1 VRIPAFVVARTD
13 AGVAWRDRGSRGI
26 DLNELVDHDF
36 IIGRVRCRAMRLCE
50 RCTVIQRYAGRPIIR
65 PLVHRG
71 GIRADILTAGEIHP
85 GDHVVARS

>member
-1 VRIPAFVVARTD
+1 LVVAGLTP
-13 AGVAWRDRGSRGI
+13 ASRGATAVVEGI
-26 DLNELVDHDF
+26 DLNELVGHDF
-36 IIGRVRCRAMRLCE
+36 MIGRVRCRAMRLCE
-50 RCTVIQRYAGRPIIR
+50 RCTVIRRYAGRPIIR